1 MSFVAYLV
9 SSDSQVDP
17 ERIRAAREIERLRPD
32 KSDAVERVLKQVC
45 GEVVQGQYFESI
57 VDKVGLWAVRRGG
70 EWSGQPEPVPVAD
83 RLEKVDAAGVARGAV
98 AGAEGVAQVSRT
110 LRR

>member
-9 SSDSQVDP
+9 SSDSQIDP
-17 ERIRAAREIERLRPD
+17 ERIRAAREAERLRPD
-32 KSDAVERVLKQVC
+32 KSDAVERVLEQVC
-45 GEVVQGQYFESI
+45 GEAVQGQYFESI
-57 VDKVGLWAVRRGG
+57 IDKVGLRAVRRGG

-83 RLEKVDAAGVARGAV
+83 RLEKIDSAGAACGAV
-98 AGAEGVAQVSRT
+98 AGAEGVAQVSGT